1 MRTAHNANA
10 AAWRRRDLEFAL
22 AYEAHDRW
30 LAEAGLEDFGE
41 SIVRALTL
49 LRLHPD
55 RLAAAREG
63 ARHILV
69 DEFQDTNHAQS
80 ELLHLLAAGG
90 ESLVVVGDDDQG
102 IYRFRGASAK
112 NLADFRERYPGAP
125 EVRLELNHRST
136 QRILDAAAA
145 VVAPIPDRA
154 QKRLVALPEATGPEP
169 AFWVAPDE
177 EGQARA
183 VAAEIRRLAAAG
195 VPPHEQAV
203 LMRAVRLE
211 AQPVLAALEAGGIP
225 YQVHGGLGLFE
236 RREVRAALAWLRALT
251 DPADAQAHLRVAAD
265 PALGL
270 PWAEAAQAVAE
281 AAAARRPVTGALL
294 GAAEAAGA
302 PRLAALV
309 EALGPAAASLAPAD
323 AVREVLDRTGLRRG
337 AIALGGAEGA
347 ARLAALAAFERLA
360 AELARREPALDT
372 AGLAARLAALAE
384 LGFRGDPGGPAE
396 RMGVQVMT
404 VHQAKGLEF
413 DAVYVIGLV
422 RSGWPGADRPGPEIP
437 DALLPE
443 ALPRGRGQHEAE
455 ARRLAYVAM
464 TRARRH
470 LVLSTYRAREPGCPP
485 GPLAL
490 LGGGPR
496 RAGRARAARG
506 RGRRRSGP

>member
-1 MRTAHNANA
+1 MTFHAYAADLARVHGVERGLLPAVGPATEEVRALMLLERLGELDLTRHDLRRGPPVVVDEILRRINRSKDELVSPADFRAWAEEAVRTAHNANA

-154 QKRLVALPEATGPEP
+154 QKRLVALPQASGPEP
-169 AFWVAPDE
+169 RFWVAPDE

-195 VPPHEQAV
+195 VPLHEQAV

-211 AQPVLAALEAGGIP
+211 AQPVLAALEAGGHP
-225 YQVHGGLGLFE
+225 VPGP
-236 RREVRAALAWLRALT
+236 RRPRALRAPRGPRRPGLAARA
-251 DPADAQAHLRVAAD
+251 DRPGRRPGPPARGRRPGPR
-265 PALGL
+265 PALGRGG
-270 PWAEAAQAVAE
+270 PGGGRGGGG
-281 AAAARRPVTGALL
+281 AAAGHRAPSS

-302 PRLAALV
+302 PAGRAGRGA
-309 EALGPAAASLAPAD
+309 GPGRGVAGP
-323 AVREVLDRTGLRRG
+323 GRRG
-337 AIALGGAEGA
+337 ARGAGPDGPA
-347 ARLAALAAFERLA
+347 PRGDRPGRRRGRGPAGPALAAFGIACGVGQRAYYATRFLA
-360 AELARREPALDT
+360 QK
-372 AGLAARLAALAE
+372 
-384 LGFRGDPGGPAE
+384 GFRARNLSGGFATYT
-396 RMGVQVMT
+396 RM
-404 VHQAKGLEF
+404 
-413 DAVYVIGLV
+413 
-422 RSGWPGADRPGPEIP
+422 
-437 DALLPE
+437 
-443 ALPRGRGQHEAE
+443 
-455 ARRLAYVAM
+455 
-464 TRARRH
+464 
-470 LVLSTYRAREPGCPP
+470 
-485 GPLAL
+485 
-490 LGGGPR
+490 PR
-496 RAGRARAARG
+496 RGARG
-506 RGRRRSGP
+506 LSG